1 MLRAD
6 LMLASGHVKYNIAI
20 RLPVHNYEIDFEL
33 TYLAQI
39 LPGFVVRPGFRY
51 IFHPG
56 GGGPNPF
63 NPALGHTTVPGRIPD
78 AAVFG
83 IRTAIKF

>member
-1 MLRAD
+1 MAHD
-6 LMLASGHVKYNIAI
+6 VDVDVFTQSV
-20 RLPVHNYEIDFEL
+20 LPVHNYEIDFEL

-39 LPGFVVRPGFRY
+39 LPGLVVRPDFQY

-63 NPALGHTTVPGRIPD
+63 NPALGPYYRPRSHSRRGSVRHSHGN
-78 AAVFG
+78 
-83 IRTAIKF
+83 

>member
-1 MLRAD
+1 MAHD
-6 LMLASGHVKYNIAI
+6 VDVDVFTQSV
-20 RLPVHNYEIDFEL
+20 LPVHNYEIDFEL

-39 LPGFVVRPGFRY
+39 LPGFVVRPDFQY

-83 IRTAIKF
+83 IRTVIKF